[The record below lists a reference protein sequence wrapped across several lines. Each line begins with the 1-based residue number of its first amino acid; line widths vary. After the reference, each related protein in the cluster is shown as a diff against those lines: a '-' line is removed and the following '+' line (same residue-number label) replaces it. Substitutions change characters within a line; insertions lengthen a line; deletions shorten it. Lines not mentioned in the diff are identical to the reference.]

1 MKPITR
7 ILAAMCFGLTAT
19 LCLLSTSALAQE
31 SLPVNK
37 LVIAGPPA
45 GVSNGLIHLIASNGL
60 AAIAKEVEF
69 IAWTN
74 PDQLRALALN
84 KKVDF
89 IAMPTN
95 VAANLYNRGAPL
107 TLLNVSQWGALWMVS
122 RDPNMQ
128 TLADFKGQEIA
139 VPFRADMPDIVFN
152 HLVER
157 QGLTASKDF
166 KINYTATPMDAMQLL
181 VMRRVDHALL
191 AEPAISMALR
201 KTQSFPLSLIA
212 PDLYRS
218 VDLQQEWARV
228 MGTEARIPQAGMT
241 VIGEKRKHTELIERF
256 EAAYAGAMQW
266 CQNNSQQCADE
277 VAEHIPMLTAEAIN
291 DSIAVQ
297 VNHYT
302 TASGAKTEL
311 EDFFQILL
319 DKQPASVGG
328 KLPDADFY
336 GNPTRTQ

>member
-1 MKPITR
+1 VKSMTQTLTAACFVL
-7 ILAAMCFGLTAT
+7 LAALSMVNTA
-19 LCLLSTSALAQE
+19 AAHA
-31 SLPVNK
+31 SLPVKK

-45 GVSNGLIHLIASNGL
+45 GVSNGLIHLVASHAL
-60 AAIAKEVEF
+60 TELTEEVEF
-69 IAWTN
+69 ILWTN

-84 KKVDF
+84 GAVDF

-139 VPFRADMPDIVFN
+139 IPFRADMPDIVFH
-152 HLVER
+152 HLAER
-157 QGLTASKDF
+157 QGLNPQKDF

-181 VMRRVDHALL
+181 IMRRVDHALL

-201 KTQSFPLSLIA
+201 KTQSFPVSLIA
-212 PDLYRS
+212 PELHRS
-218 VDLQQEWARV
+218 VDLQHEWARV

-241 VIGEKRKHTELIERF
+241 VLGEKRTHTELIERF
-256 EAAYAGAMQW
+256 EAAYADAMQW
-266 CQNNSQQCADE
+266 CHNNAQQCATE
-277 VAEHIPMLTAEAIN
+277 VAEQIPMLTIEAIN
-291 DSIAVQ
+291 DSMAVQ
-297 VNHYT
+297 INHYA
-302 TASGAKTEL
+302 TAHAAKTEL

-328 KLPDADFY
+328 KLPDARFY
-336 GNPTRTQ
+336 GNSNPVEQ